1 MDLQLDFLKQNAIGM
16 SGFIATLGLESING
30 VISVVVGLAT
40 ITYLVLS
47 AAKLLK
53 KWDDQMLEYLSA
65 LWPVAVG
72 FVSLVII
79 LAKMHYNIES
89 LTEKVKVLFDF
100 HNKRD
105 KK

>member
-1 MDLQLDFLKQNAIGM
+1 
-16 SGFIATLGLESING
+16 
-30 VISVVVGLAT
+30 
-40 ITYLVLS
+40 
-47 AAKLLK
+47 
-53 KWDDQMLEYLSA
+53 MLEYLSA